1 MANTN
6 TNTNFFVGIT
16 ESTTVEFK
24 TSLFIQPGATL
35 PGEDQIRTIIRT
47 IGSFM
52 NAQGGTL
59 YMGVNDSG
67 VASDSIT
74 GEMRYLNSFPPYPNF
89 SYPTNKDG
97 YKRFILDWAGK
108 LLGNFATILISFDFV
123 NYGFVQVCKVN
134 ITKSKVPVWF
144 DGNGLYVRTDASTR
158 QLRGNDITNF
168 IAQVDKADLA
178 AAQLADQAAFQADL
192 KKIKSKGPPKD
203 HILVVYPNGDYVYEK
218 NNVETMLEVIRRAG
232 LQNVMNLGLVGR
244 VGRGNTP
251 YVPFIGKSE
260 YFDNVQTQSKTQSE
274 LNGYYVFKKY
284 GTGEIMS
291 KLTDISNGLG
301 LGLYIERY

>member
-1 MANTN
+1 MATN
-6 TNTNFFVGIT
+6 PNSFYVGVQ

-24 TSLFIQPGATL
+24 TSIFFQPGVNL
-35 PGEDQIRTIIRT
+35 PGENQIHTIIRT

-52 NAQGGTL
+52 NALGGDL
-59 YMGVNDSG
+59 YLGVNDSG
-67 VASDSIT
+67 VASNSIT
-74 GEMRYLNSFPPYPNF
+74 GEFQYLNSYPPYPKYT
-89 SYPTNKDG
+89 YPTNKDG

-108 LLGNFATILISFDFV
+108 LLGNFATVLLSFDFLDF
-123 NYGFVQVCKVN
+123 GFITVCKVK

-144 DGNGLYVRTDASTR
+144 DGNGLFVRTDASTR

-168 IAQVDKADLA
+168 IVQVDKADLA
-178 AAQLADQAAFQADL
+178 AAKVADQTAFQARL
-192 KKIKSKGPPKD
+192 KRIKSQVTAQD

-232 LQNVMNLGLVGR
+232 IQNVINLGLVGR
-244 VGRGNTP
+244 AGKGNTP
-251 YVPFIGKSE
+251 YVPFIGNTQ
-260 YFDNVQTQSKTQSE
+260 YFDNAQNLTKTQSV

-284 GTGEIMS
+284 GTGDIMS
-291 KLTDISNGLG
+291 KLTEISNGLG

>member
-1 MANTN
+1 MATN
-6 TNTNFFVGIT
+6 NFYLGVA

-24 TSLFIQPGATL
+24 TSLFFQPGANL
-35 PGEDQIRTIIRT
+35 PGEQQIQTIIRT

-52 NAQGGTL
+52 NAEGGSL
-59 YMGVNDSG
+59 YLGVNDSG
-67 VASDSIT
+67 VASNSIT
-74 GEMRYLNSFPPYPNF
+74 GEMQYLNAFPPYPNN

-108 LLGNFATILISFDFV
+108 LLGNFATILLSFEFQDF
-123 NYGFVQVCKVN
+123 GFVQICKVN

-144 DGNGLYVRTDASTR
+144 DGNGLFVRTDASTR

-178 AAQLADQAAFQADL
+178 AAKLADQNAFQARL
-192 KKIKSKGPPKD
+192 KKIKSQIPAKD

-244 VGRGNTP
+244 SGKGNTP
-251 YVPFIGKSE
+251 FVPFIGTTQ
-260 YFDNVQTQSKTQSE
+260 YFDNAQLQSKTQCE
-274 LNGYYVFKKY
+274 VNGFYIFKKY
-284 GTGEIMS
+284 GTGDIMS

>member
-1 MANTN
+1 MANT
-6 TNTNFFVGIT
+6 TNFHVGTT

-59 YMGVNDSG
+59 YLGVNDSG

-74 GEMRYLNSFPPYPNF
+74 GEMRYLNSFPPYTSF

-123 NYGFVQVCKVN
+123 DYGFVQVCKVN

-178 AAQLADQAAFQADL
+178 AAQLADQAAFQAGL
-192 KKIKSKGPPKD
+192 KKIKSKVPPKD

-218 NNVETMLEVIRRAG
+218 NNVETMLAVIRRAG

-244 VGRGNTP
+244 SGKGKTP
-251 YVPFIGKSE
+251 FVPFIGKSE
-260 YFDNVQTQSKTQSE
+260 YFDNAQKQSKTQRE
-274 LNGYYVFKKY
+274 VNGYYVFKKY

-291 KLTDISNGLG
+291 KLNDISNGLG